1 MNVTYKYLKI
11 MKNNKLKLDKGE
23 ASIFIQKQNGIIKMY
38 HGEDIIIKRN
48 ARPLNR
54 SFAYKG
60 KWSAAIGLLT
70 GDTQIRRSKI
80 TISKFFD
87 IVERWFTPFILLFAV
102 CYFTLHFI
110 IY

>member
-1 MNVTYKYLKI
+1 MR
-11 MKNNKLKLDKGE
+11 NNKLKLDKGQ
-23 ASIFIQKQNGIIKMY
+23 ASIFIQKENGIIKLY
-38 HGEDIIIKRN
+38 HGDDIIIKRN

-54 SFAYKG
+54 SFAYQG

-70 GDTQIRRSKI
+70 GETEIRRSKI